1 MSFDTQQYKRV
12 MAACKERDKIPTQA
26 WTPDEISYLVE
37 AWYSSHDYYTIPYNL
52 NEVYSWWIKWQVL
65 YVIKDEEHYERIRED
80 EDSALEY
87 EIDYGTIIHEMGNN
101 EQYKRPEKV
110 HQGIMVNG
118 GTYDGDYNWEK
129 LL

>member
-1 MSFDTQQYKRV
+1 MSFDTPQYKRV

-26 WTPDEISYLVE
+26 WTPDEVSYLVE
-37 AWYSSHDYYTIPYNL
+37 AWHSTQDYYKLPYNL
-52 NEVYSWWIKWQVL
+52 NEVYSWWIKWQIL
-65 YVIKDEEHYERIRED
+65 YVITDEEHYKRIRED

-87 EIDYGTIIHEMGNN
+87 KTNREAERYEMGND

-110 HQGIMVNG
+110 YQ
-118 GTYDGDYNWEK
+118 TSTDEYQWEK